1 MINHKIKKFG
11 MTNFLVTMSRMDK
24 EKLLKIEY
32 KEIK

>member
-11 MTNFLVTMSRMDK
+11 MTNFLVTMSKVNREELSK
-24 EKLLKIEY
+24 EKY

>member
-24 EKLLKIEY
+24 IHLQQKKF